1 VTTFLFTDIEGSTR
15 LWEQEPERMKVALAR
30 HDALARD
37 AVSAHG
43 GTVVKTT
50 GDGIHAVFDD
60 PLGGVAATIDLL
72 RSLADPQA
80 TGGLPISIRCGL
92 HVGAVQ
98 RRDGDYYGTTVNRAA
113 RIMSTAHG
121 GQVLL
126 SGAVAAAVEGR
137 LPEAVTLRDLGAVRL
152 RDLAQPERLYQV
164 VHPAL
169 RLDFP
174 ALRSLEATPNNLPQQ
189 VTSFVGRERELGEV
203 KALLGQTRML
213 TLLGIGGLGKTRL
226 SLQAAVESMD
236 DYPDGVWFVELA
248 ALTDPH
254 LVPQAVASALGVTEE
269 AGRPVVEALQRYAKD
284 RRALLIL
291 DNSEHLL
298 QACAELAET
307 LLRSGPNVRILASSR
322 EPLRVPGE
330 TTYHVPPLGV
340 PDART
345 AATPEALAGFES
357 VRLFVDRAMA
367 VQPAFRV
374 TGESAPAVAEICR
387 RLDGIPL
394 ALELAAARVRMLS
407 PEKIAERLN
416 DRFHLLT
423 GGSRTALPRQQTLR
437 ALIDWSYD
445 LLTGPERALLRR
457 LAVFAAGWTLEA
469 AEAVG
474 AGGEIGAAD
483 VLDLLGHL
491 VDKSLVVT
499 DANGE
504 RYRLLDTV
512 RQYAQERLV
521 EAGES
526 NDARARHLA
535 FYLELAEQAKPQLVG
550 PQQASWLARL
560 DLERENLLA
569 AHAWCD
575 DPTTAPEL
583 GLRLVDAVQSYWIIR
598 GVLGLGHRVTT
609 EALARRGAQARNRAR
624 CRVLFGAGWLG
635 CCMGRY
641 REAIAD
647 LEESLAIA
655 REIGDSKRIA
665 AVLQPLALASLG
677 LGDAAAARGHAEE
690 ALVLARQGGEK
701 RSIAAALINLAQVCR
716 VQGEADAAEPL
727 YESALELARELGD
740 SESIAIDLLNL
751 AMVAI
756 DRGMSAR
763 AAAMVDEALT
773 IVVETGLTRT
783 GQSALDV
790 CAGLAAS
797 RGEWEQAARFYG
809 AAEGQTGQTG
819 LRRDPSDEAFLV
831 PLVER
836 TRAAL
841 GDDAFGRADAAGR
854 ALAWEQAMAQA
865 RGWLAGGPSR

>member
-1 VTTFLFTDIEGSTR
+1 
-15 LWEQEPERMKVALAR
+15 
-30 HDALARD
+30 
-37 AVSAHG
+37 
-43 GTVVKTT
+43 
-50 GDGIHAVFDD
+50 
-60 PLGGVAATIDLL
+60 
-72 RSLADPQA
+72 
-80 TGGLPISIRCGL
+80 
-92 HVGAVQ
+92 
-98 RRDGDYYGTTVNRAA
+98 
-113 RIMSTAHG
+113 
-121 GQVLL
+121 
-126 SGAVAAAVEGR
+126 
-137 LPEAVTLRDLGAVRL
+137 
-152 RDLAQPERLYQV
+152 
-164 VHPAL
+164 
-169 RLDFP
+169 
-174 ALRSLEATPNNLPQQ
+174 
-189 VTSFVGRERELGEV
+189 
-203 KALLGQTRML
+203 
-213 TLLGIGGLGKTRL
+213 
-226 SLQAAVESMD
+226 
-236 DYPDGVWFVELA
+236 
-248 ALTDPH
+248 
-254 LVPQAVASALGVTEE
+254 
-269 AGRPVVEALQRYAKD
+269 
-284 RRALLIL
+284 
-291 DNSEHLL
+291 
-298 QACAELAET
+298 
-307 LLRSGPNVRILASSR
+307 
-322 EPLRVPGE
+322 
-330 TTYHVPPLGV
+330 
-340 PDART
+340 
-345 AATPEALAGFES
+345 
-357 VRLFVDRAMA
+357 

-374 TGESAPAVAEICR
+374 TAESAGAVAEICR

-701 RSIAAALINLAQVCR
+701 RPIAAALINLAQVCR

-809 AAEGQTGQTG
+809 AAEAQTGQTG
-819 LRRDPSDEAFLV
+819 LRRDPSDEAFLA

-865 RGWLAGGPSR
+865 RGWLAGEPSR